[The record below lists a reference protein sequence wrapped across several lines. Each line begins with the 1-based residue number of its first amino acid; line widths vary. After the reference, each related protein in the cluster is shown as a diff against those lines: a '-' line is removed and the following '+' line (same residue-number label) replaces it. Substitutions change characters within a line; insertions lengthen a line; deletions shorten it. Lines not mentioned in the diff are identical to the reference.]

1 MKKRI
6 TAALLVLV
14 MTLSLLPV
22 RADAAVYKE
31 NDTIQ
36 KIGSATPTA
45 PEYALEDENIYKW
58 YPVDENGDGLPDGE
72 RIKEPFVCD
81 AGHGVGEHLTRCWVK
96 YGTMYKF
103 YVGRKDSSGSG
114 SGSGNQGTTQKP
126 PYSDPG
132 AEYPAGSASF
142 TLRNVDSS
150 GNPLMDVEYYLIN
163 DVNDVKGHFLTN
175 ANGEIY
181 FGGLRLQDGTPS
193 VQTWTLKQ
201 NPPLPEALQ
210 DTHEHIKELWQVTVQ
225 RTGDGTFAV
234 TGITFNN
241 GADNLLDTA
250 TNTLTVT
257 NPHRTYN
264 MMATLKPV
272 LETKDGLADFAR
284 PSDLKVHVT
293 FQKPD
298 GESMVVTLPDGA
310 GPQVYLQDLLAGTYK
325 VTSIECEN
333 AEIEGYELKTPYV
346 EVALPKPSEDAERP
360 ILKQD
365 YIDLGNA
372 YPYPDFFVYLP
383 YAEEYADIQISNA
396 IQVGILDEAGNA
408 VKGATVALKDGETI
422 IRQFNEENGYLL
434 DLGDTFTEKKTYSLV
449 QTATPEGYNTAQE
462 RYVVEVSK
470 KLDGS
475 QRVILKKDQ
484 SFLENVVSFFKGAD
498 GIVVDPETGN
508 QQATFTNI
516 RKTAQIQVSSTVTL
530 DLADGLWADEQ
541 WQQAQKSEARNV
553 TLTWNDNG
561 TEGSQTISLADGE
574 SKTFETGIPYG
585 VSYRVEAT
593 DGYGYEPEFTGAR
606 EGTVS
611 SAEVNGSP
619 VVVAAQ
625 WKYSVEPGTSQPL
638 KILMKDTEGKALDNV
653 PFELNME
660 GLEEVLTYQTDA
672 NGLLQI
678 PGAAQPCS
686 YTLREMET
694 PEGYVKLK
702 KAIEV
707 TVSAVYLPDTESDT
721 PVLLQNLVSVPAHKD
736 VQLQDDGTY
745 LLLRERKEV
754 GEEVTEERSNELL
767 INVVTESGSP
777 VEGTQIT
784 MTCPDG
790 SKKTYLNGDIIDME
804 ALGMVGTFGLVQT
817 KSIAGHNIA
826 TESYAV
832 TVSQKNGRYTVKA
845 ENTNQGLLD
854 KLFGKNKIPYG
865 PDGEWM
871 LTFVNVRTTAKLE
884 LTCEVVITFTG
895 GSWHD
900 LEFEKKYKEETE
912 YEFLLS
918 WDDGYKREQESA
930 TLVHGELH
938 NFNLE
943 IPYGVEYKIEC
954 VNEKGYFDTTFT
966 GAKTTVIGDSQLKEV
981 ENRVIARNTYIIEPD
996 PDAKPIELH
1005 LVKVDATTKKPLEG
1019 VAFELVDV
1027 DGRKLAEYTTGSD
1040 GKIDIVDTL
1049 KIGGTYDLKETKALT
1064 GYEKPSKPYAVEVE
1078 AKYKLFKATG
1088 KPILKQSFEAGIENK
1103 AVEKQDDGS
1112 YMVKN
1117 YKAGQAPKDKGSSSS
1132 DGSPKTGDGFQITL
1146 WSGAML
1152 LSMAGAAWMAADAA
1166 KKKRKVQ

>member
-6 TAALLVLV
+6 TAALLALV
-14 MTLSLLPV
+14 MAFSLLPL

-31 NDTIQ
+31 GDVIE
-36 KIGSATPTA
+36 KIGSATPQA

-58 YPVDENGDGLPDGE
+58 YPVDDDRDGQPDGYQ
-72 RIKEPFVCD
+72 IKEPFTCD
-81 AGHGVGEHLTRCWVK
+81 AGHGIGQHLRRCWVK

-114 SGSGNQGTTQKP
+114 SGGQGSSQKP
-126 PYSDPG
+126 PYSDPS
-132 AEYPAGSASF
+132 ADFPAGSASF
-142 TLRNVDSS
+142 TLRNLDSS
-150 GNPLMDVEYYLIN
+150 GNPLMDVEYYLID

-181 FGGLRLQDGTPS
+181 FGGLTLQDGTPS

-201 NPPLPEALQ
+201 NPPMPEALA

-225 RTGDGTFAV
+225 RTGDSTFAV
-234 TGITFNN
+234 TDITFDN
-241 GADNLLDTA
+241 GADNLLDSA
-250 TNTLTVT
+250 TNTLTIE
-257 NPHRTYN
+257 NPHRYFN

-272 LETKDGLADFAR
+272 LKTKDGTVDFAR

-293 FQKPD
+293 IQKPD
-298 GESMVVTLPDGA
+298 GETMVVDLPDGA
-310 GPQVYLQDLLAGTYK
+310 GPQAYLKDLLAGTYK
-325 VTSIECEN
+325 VTSIEYEN
-333 AEIEGYELKTPYV
+333 AEIEGYVLGTPYV
-346 EVALPKPSEDAERP
+346 EVALPKPNEDAERP

-365 YIDLGNA
+365 YIDLGSE

-383 YAEEYADIQISNA
+383 YEEEYSDVQIANTIQI
-396 IQVGILDEAGNA
+396 GIVDDNLNA
-408 VKGATVALKDGETI
+408 VKGATVALKDGEETI
-422 IRQFNEENGYLL
+422 QEFNDENGYLL
-434 DLGDTFTEKKTYSLV
+434 DLGDSITEKKSYSLV
-449 QTATPEGYNTAQE
+449 QTVVPEGYNKAEE
-462 RYVVEVSK
+462 RYIVEVSK
-470 KLDGS
+470 KLDGTP
-475 QRVILKKDQ
+475 RVILKKDQ
-484 SFLENVVSFFKGAD
+484 SFLENVISFFSGGD
-498 GIVVDPETGN
+498 GIVIDPETGS
-508 QQATFTNI
+508 QQATFTNV

-541 WQQAQKSEARNV
+541 WQQMHKSEARNI

-561 TEGSQTISLADGE
+561 SEGAETLALADGE
-574 SKTFETGIPYG
+574 TKTFETAVPFG
-585 VSYRVEAT
+585 VSYKVEAT
-593 DGYGYEPEFTGAR
+593 DAYGFAPVFTGAA

-611 SAEVNGSP
+611 SGEISGTP
-619 VVVAAQ
+619 VQVAVE

-638 KILMKDTEGKALDNV
+638 KILMKDTEGKALPNV
-653 PFELNME
+653 LFELKME
-660 GLEEVLTYQTDA
+660 GLEEILTYQTDA

-686 YTLREMET
+686 YTLQEVET
-694 PEGYVKLK
+694 PEGYVKLRK
-702 KAIEV
+702 PIEV
-707 TVSAVYLPDTESDT
+707 SVTPVYLPDAESDT
-721 PVLLQNLVSVPAHKD
+721 PALLQNLVSVPTHDA
-736 VQLQDDGTY
+736 VELQADGTY
-745 LLLRERKEV
+745 LLLRKLKEV

-790 SKKTYLNGDIIDME
+790 SKKTYSNGDVIDME
-804 ALGMVGTFGLVQT
+804 KLGMVGTFGLVQT

-832 TVSQKNGRYTVKA
+832 TVSQKDGRYTVKA

-865 PDGEWM
+865 PDGEWV

-884 LTCEVVITFTG
+884 LTCEVVVTFTS

-966 GAKTTVIGDSQLKEV
+966 GAKSTIIGDSQLKEQ
-981 ENRVIARNTYIIEPD
+981 ENRITARNTYIIEPD
-996 PDAKPIELH
+996 PDAEPIELH

-1019 VAFELVDV
+1019 VAFELLDV
-1027 DGRKLAEYTTGSD
+1027 DGRKLAEYTTGSE

-1064 GYEKPSKPYAVEVE
+1064 GYEKPSKAYGVEVE
-1078 AKYKLFKATG
+1078 AKYKLFKASG
-1088 KPILKQSFEAGIENK
+1088 KPVLKQSFEASIENK
-1103 AVEKQDDGS
+1103 AVEKQEDGS

-1117 YKAGQAPKDKGSSSS
+1117 YKAGQAPKDGSSSS
-1132 DGSPKTGDGFQITL
+1132 SPKTGDGFRL
-1146 WSGAML
+1146 AVWGGAML
-1152 LSMAGAAWMAADAA
+1152 LSMAGMTLVAADAA
-1166 KKKRKVQ
+1166 KKKRKVR